1 MQAITERWSY
11 GYTPRLHEVDLS
23 PLVADLRE
31 KVSPPNWQI
40 VLKRLILRPAAAVA
54 HRGGRLALI
63 TGDAIGQV
71 SSQTLQNLA
80 VISQASPS
88 MPVLRP
94 LLGFNKEEIL
104 DLARRIGI
112 YELSAAVAEYC
123 DLAPPKP
130 NTRAGAARRAARRG
144 PARPRPARQAGGRPP
159 LARPPPGRPRGPRPR
174 PSRSS
179 TRSPPAPP

>member
-1 MQAITERWSY
+1 M
-11 GYTPRLHEVDLS
+11 
-23 PLVADLRE
+23 
-31 KVSPPNWQI
+31 
-40 VLKRLILRPAAAVA
+40 LKRLILRAGGAVA

-104 DLARRIGI
+104 ALARRIGI
-112 YELSAAVAEYC
+112 YELAAAVAEYC
-123 DLAPPKP
+123 DLTPPKP
-130 NTRAGAARRAARRG
+130 NTRAALREVAARRG
-144 PARPRPARQAGGRPP
+144 AARPRPARQPGGRPP
-159 LARPPPGRPRGPRPR
+159 HPRPPPGRPRGSRLA
-174 PSRSS
+174 PSRRS
-179 TRSPPAPP
+179 TRSRPAPR